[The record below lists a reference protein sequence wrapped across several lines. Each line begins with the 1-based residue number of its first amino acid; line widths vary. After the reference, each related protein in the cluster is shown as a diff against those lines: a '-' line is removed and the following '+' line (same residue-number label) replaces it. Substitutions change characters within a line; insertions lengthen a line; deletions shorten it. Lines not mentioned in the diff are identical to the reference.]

1 MTKIISEE
9 FAKESKLIKVIAIS
23 SSGGHGDRSKR
34 IFGGHR
40 GFYHSQWSLADRYFK
55 RSKKER
61 KAYFDKTNTK
71 KVSDNNIFWENIQF
85 LFSENGKIRDISE
98 EHLGSEELNNF
109 FKNATKSLQI
119 NENPY
124 IIDEKSYVTD
134 PIMKTI
140 NKYKHHLCILVIN
153 SKLSSLESFSF
164 NKISNFD
171 MEKEMKLLNI
181 KKVTTI
187 KNVPLKVLKSSVHSC
202 SETLAKFFYN
212 PMNIQ
217 MN

>member
-1 MTKIISEE
+1 MT
-9 FAKESKLIKVIAIS
+9 
-23 SSGGHGDRSKR
+23 D
-34 IFGGHR
+34 
-40 GFYHSQWSLADRYFK
+40 QYFK

-61 KAYFDKTNTK
+61 KAYFDQTNTK

-85 LFSENGKIRDISE
+85 LFSENGKIRDKIALVDENKNIISE

-109 FKNATKSLQI
+109 FKNATKGLQI

-124 IIDEKSYVTD
+124 IIDEKSYITD

-153 SKLSSLESFSF
+153 SKLSSLESFYF
-164 NKISNFD
+164 NKTSNFD
-171 MEKEMKLLNI
+171 MKKEMKLLNI

-187 KNVPLKVLKSSVHSC
+187 KKVLKSSVQSC
-202 SETLAKFFYN
+202 SETLAKLFYN
-212 PMNIQ
+212 AMN
-217 MN
+217 NNEFPDELK

>member
-1 MTKIISEE
+1 MTD
-9 FAKESKLIKVIAIS
+9 
-23 SSGGHGDRSKR
+23 H
-34 IFGGHR
+34 
-40 GFYHSQWSLADRYFK
+40 YFK

-61 KAYFDKTNTK
+61 KAYFDQTNTK

-85 LFSENGKIRDISE
+85 LFSENGKIRDKIALVDENKNIISE

-109 FKNATKSLQI
+109 FKNATKGLQI

-124 IIDEKSYVTD
+124 IIDEKSYITD

-153 SKLSSLESFSF
+153 SKLSSLESFYF
-164 NKISNFD
+164 NKTSNFD

-212 PMNIQ
+212 VMN
-217 MN
+217 NNEFPDELK